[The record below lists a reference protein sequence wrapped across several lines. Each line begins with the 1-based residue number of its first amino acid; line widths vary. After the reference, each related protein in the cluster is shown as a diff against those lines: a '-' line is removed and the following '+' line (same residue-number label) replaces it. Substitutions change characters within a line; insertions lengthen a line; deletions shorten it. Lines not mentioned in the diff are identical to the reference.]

1 MQIDT
6 IVDLYKTVNQKFI
19 MQFLLILLIAASAF
33 LLVQTINS
41 VPMAYAAENL
51 DRFWSILTGDQQTPP
66 VTTDATGYVGLKFQD
81 DRTKLMYSVHAE
93 HIGKIT
99 AVYLYQKGEA
109 QNGTII
115 LDLLHSPRELK
126 TIDKVVDKTPQ
137 GKTKGTVSMG
147 AAISDDLQGRLKGKT
162 LSDLHKLI
170 DNGTVYVSIQT
181 KDFPDG
187 EIRGNS
193 FVGIDIIFPDF
204 TDIKWK

>member
-1 MQIDT
+1 MPRLSYYLIGLSLVFVIQLVISNP
-6 IVDLYKTVNQKFI
+6 TVN
-19 MQFLLILLIAASAF
+19 
-33 LLVQTINS
+33 
-41 VPMAYAAENL
+41 AAENL

-66 VTTDATGYVGLKFQD
+66 VTTDAIGYVGLKFQD

-93 HIGKIT
+93 HMGKVI
-99 AVYLYQKGEA
+99 AVYLYQIDKE
-109 QNGTII
+109 QNGIII

-126 TIDKVVDKTPQ
+126 STDKVVDKTPQ

-147 AAISDDLQGRLKGKT
+147 GAISDDLQGQLKGKT

-170 DNGTVYVSIQT
+170 DNGLVYVSIHS
-181 KDFPDG
+181 KDFPNG

-193 FVGIDIIFPDF
+193 FVGIDRIFPDF